1 MDMRGF
7 WLFSVVLLLG
17 LGLTTSAPA
26 DEPVAEEV
34 SVPTAEEEAVAATE
48 EEPAPAPPKEPP
60 PLPLHGIEGMGGIF
74 ATYSAYLV
82 NPAGPGEIFGMP
94 SAGFAYV
101 FLGHGRHL
109 LAPTVTATLWDRLEL
124 GYGFNYFDLGD
135 LPLDLLDDPRVGVR
149 ISDDSVNLHNF
160 NARLLMLK
168 EGAFGQS
175 WLPALTA
182 GIHYKW
188 NTDIDNINDDLNGGL
203 RGIGIADNDGLDFT
217 LYASKLLTFLPRPL
231 LINVG
236 MRTTQAAHLGLLGF
250 TDDWEFL
257 FEGNGV
263 LFLTDRFA
271 IGGEYRQKSS
281 DYTPIPGLVEPEDD
295 WWTVVAAFVVNEHLT
310 FSGGY
315 GNFGWVLNHRANGSW
330 GIKAKW
336 EF

>member
-1 MDMRGF
+1 MDMRRLSF
-7 WLFSVVLLLG
+7 VLAVLLLA

-34 SVPTAEEEAVAATE
+34 SVPAAEEEA
-48 EEPAPAPPKEPP
+48 APAPPQEPP

-82 NPAGPGEIFGMP
+82 NPAPAGKIFGMP
-94 SAGFAYV
+94 SVGFAYV
-101 FLGHGRHL
+101 FVGNGRHL

-124 GYGFNYFDLGD
+124 GYGLNHFDLGD
-135 LPLDLLDDPRVGVR
+135 LPQDILETTGGEL
-149 ISDDSVNLHNF
+149 STSVDAVTMHNF
-160 NARLLMLK
+160 NLRGLLIK
-168 EGAFGQS
+168 EGDFNQS

-188 NTDIDNINDDLNGGL
+188 NTDIDDVNDDLDGTL
-203 RGIGIADNDGLDFT
+203 RTIGIEDDDGLDFT
-217 LYASKLLTFLPRPL
+217 LYASKMLTFLPRPL

-236 MRTTQAAHLGLLGF
+236 MRATQAAHLGLLGF
-250 TDDWEFL
+250 TDDWNFL

-281 DYTPIPGLVEPEDD
+281 DYEPISGLVEPEDD
-295 WWTVVAAFVVNEHLT
+295 WWTVVAAFVVNDRLT

-315 GNFGWVLNHRANGSW
+315 GNFGWVLNHRANASF